1 MKLVNTVKEAFAI
14 HAVTV
19 GTVLRKDFW
28 VTTYGIAKQEEI
40 LKEVRD
46 GNWKKLADDV
56 FAEEDYSRVVVIRN
70 GIIVMAASFQVL
82 LGMVLSDSSDRMR
95 TRALLQE
102 NEISKKPECKEPRL
116 MEYLYSMLIDKTR
129 MAIVSSASLSNAALA
144 QWKNLGRRFTLKVID
159 DELSFNVKRGIHRV
173 TEMTRL
179 TLEDAI
185 EEDADSESSNK
196 KALRLVLNL

>member
-1 MKLVNTVKEAFAI
+1 MKLVNTVKEAFAV

-40 LKEVRD
+40 LKEIRA

-56 FAEEDYSRVVVIRN
+56 FAEDDYSRVVVIRN

-116 MEYLYSMLIDKTR
+116 MEYLYTVLLNKTH
-129 MAIVSSASLSNAALA
+129 MAIVSSGSLSNSALA
-144 QWKNLGRRFTLKVID
+144 QWKSLGNKFTLKVID
-159 DELSFNVKRGIHRV
+159 DELSFNVKKGIHRI

-179 TLEDAI
+179 KLEDAV
-185 EEDADSESSNK
+185 EDDADSESSNK